1 MLVWP
6 LDPEQYNRRRQ
17 TMKFI
22 SNALSLFIIIALA
35 AMMFH
40 GKPKQH
46 AARDLSEDDLFYMV
60 QNVYHEARGE
70 DALGQAAV
78 AHVTLNRVR
87 SPAYPDSVCSVVW
100 QKGQFS
106 WTEDGRSDQMTD
118 LDAIGKA
125 VDIALAASRG
135 KIKDPTGGAL
145 HYFAHRKARPN
156 WAKRGWGF
164 ILGDHTFVRLMGR

>member
-1 MLVWP
+1 
-6 LDPEQYNRRRQ
+6 
-17 TMKFI
+17 
-22 SNALSLFIIIALA
+22 
-35 AMMFH
+35 
-40 GKPKQH
+40 
-46 AARDLSEDDLFYMV
+46 
-60 QNVYHEARGE
+60 
-70 DALGQAAV
+70 
-78 AHVTLNRVR
+78 
-87 SPAYPDSVCSVVW
+87 
-100 QKGQFS
+100 
-106 WTEDGRSDQMTD
+106 MTD